1 MITVGNYFVEILIVR
16 IILYCPIRNTAP
28 KNVIGN
34 LDDGIITI
42 SFGIVSGQ
50 TYSGVMDILARFVR
64 RSFFTNI
71 EESLLDHLI

>member
-1 MITVGNYFVEILIVR
+1 MITVGNYFVEILSVL
-16 IILYCPIRNTAP
+16 IILYCPIRNTAL

-50 TYSGVMDILARFVR
+50 TYLGVTDILARFVR
-64 RSFFTNI
+64 RSFFSNI
-71 EESLLDHLI
+71 EESLLDQLI

>member
-1 MITVGNYFVEILIVR
+1 MITVGNYFVEILSVR
-16 IILYCPIRNTAP
+16 IILYCPIRNTAL

-50 TYSGVMDILARFVR
+50 TYLGVTDILARFVR

-71 EESLLDHLI
+71 EESLLDQLI

>member
-16 IILYCPIRNTAP
+16 IILYCPIRNTAL

-50 TYSGVMDILARFVR
+50 TYSDVMDIPARFVR

>member
-16 IILYCPIRNTAP
+16 IILYCPIRNTAL

-50 TYSGVMDILARFVR
+50 TYLSVMSILARFVKE
-64 RSFFTNI
+64 SFFIDI
-71 EESLLDHLI
+71 EGNLFDRKN